1 MATFTNQA
9 TLTYNGGTASS
20 NITTGELLEVLTATK
35 TAVVPTYRSGR
46 PITYLI
52 TLVNAG
58 TADLTGLAVADDLG
72 GYTFNGATV
81 YPLAYTAGSVRYYRN
96 GVLQAA
102 PAVTAGPPLTITGIT
117 VPAGGSTVIA
127 YEAEPTAFAPLGA
140 EDSVVNTVTVTG
152 AGLPDAVTATE
163 TVSPATGP
171 ALTISKA
178 LSPTEVAA
186 NGRLTYTF
194 VIQNTGNA
202 AAEAA
207 DSLVVT
213 DTFDPQLSDLTV
225 TLNGTALTA
234 PTQYTYDAATGQ
246 FATVAGVITVPA
258 ATFTQNAAAEA
269 ADSLVVTDTFDPQ
282 LSDLTVTLNGT
293 ALTAPTQYTYD
304 AATGQFAT
312 VAGVITVPAA
322 TFTQNA
328 AGAYSVSP
336 GTSTLTISG
345 TI

>member
-127 YEAEPTAFAPLGA
+127 YEAEPTTFAPLGA

-202 AAEAA
+202 
-207 DSLVVT
+207 
-213 DTFDPQLSDLTV
+213 
-225 TLNGTALTA
+225 
-234 PTQYTYDAATGQ
+234 
-246 FATVAGVITVPA
+246 VIT
-258 ATFTQNAAAEA
+258 FSKRENRH
-269 ADSLVVTDTFDPQ
+269 F
-282 LSDLTVTLNGT
+282 
-293 ALTAPTQYTYD
+293 
-304 AATGQFAT
+304 
-312 VAGVITVPAA
+312 
-322 TFTQNA
+322 
-328 AGAYSVSP
+328 
-336 GTSTLTISG
+336 
-345 TI
+345 